1 MSTTPKTVDLIPVV
15 GTDIIKMSPGLKA
28 EKFFVFDETYI
39 SQNIRVQESGL
50 GTIVLF
56 GKQVELEKQLEELE
70 KQIVQVQT
78 DIDSKSEF
86 IQQYKSATNVVA
98 PEYWQSLI
106 IKKLQVAGGWAET
119 SGIRIKKNQ
128 IKTRVTETEVDR
140 LGKLKP
146 RMDEATTHAKLDEL
160 LVAFDSTEG
169 KRTRSTRDEFLQSS
183 YHSREATHSQRRLVF
198 YVLC

>member
-1 MSTTPKTVDLIPVV
+1 MSTTIDSMTGINIRSPFFDTTASFNLFPTNQAPKKNRIALVYGANGSGKSTIAQGFREYAMSTTPKTVDLVPVV

-28 EKFFVFDETYI
+28 EKFFIFDETYI

-56 GKQVELEKQLEELE
+56 GKQVELERQLEELE

-86 IQQYKSATNVVA
+86 IQQYKSATNVVP

-106 IKKLQVAGGWAET
+106 IKKLLT
-119 SGIRIKKNQ
+119 CRN
-128 IKTRVTETEVDR
+128 
-140 LGKLKP
+140 
-146 RMDEATTHAKLDEL
+146 
-160 LVAFDSTEG
+160 
-169 KRTRSTRDEFLQSS
+169 
-183 YHSREATHSQRRLVF
+183 
-198 YVLC
+198 

>member
-1 MSTTPKTVDLIPVV
+1 MIRLPHFNLFPTNQAPKKNRIALVYGAKRGAVRVQLRRDSENTQCQQHPKTVDLVPVV
-15 GTDIIKMSPGLKA
+15 GTDIIKNVSRLES
-28 EKFFVFDETYI
+28 EKFFYFLNETYI

-56 GKQVELEKQLEELE
+56 GKQVELERQLEELE

-106 IKKLQVAGGWAET
+106 IKKLQATGGWLET
-119 SGIRIKKNQ
+119 SGIRIKKKNH
-128 IKTRVTETEVDR
+128 IKTRVTEIEVDR
-140 LGKLKP
+140 L
-146 RMDEATTHAKLDEL
+146 
-160 LVAFDSTEG
+160 VS
-169 KRTRSTRDEFLQSS
+169 
-183 YHSREATHSQRRLVF
+183 
-198 YVLC
+198 

>member
-39 SQNIRVQESGL
+39 SQNIRVQKSGL

-70 KQIVQVQT
+70 KQTVQVQT

-86 IQQYKSATNVVA
+86 IQQYCGQYTFSD
-98 PEYWQSLI
+98 L
-106 IKKLQVAGGWAET
+106 
-119 SGIRIKKNQ
+119 
-128 IKTRVTETEVDR
+128 
-140 LGKLKP
+140 
-146 RMDEATTHAKLDEL
+146 
-160 LVAFDSTEG
+160 F
-169 KRTRSTRDEFLQSS
+169 
-183 YHSREATHSQRRLVF
+183 
-198 YVLC
+198 